1 MKLQQ
6 SQRLSLFSGKELLMF
21 HCGFRRFPARP
32 IYSDDSRQPGKHM
45 TERFFQ
51 LGRFS
56 TATVYAPISFPPAPL
71 LAFKPSQPDELV
83 QQLPLPSVCL

>member
-1 MKLQQ
+1 
-6 SQRLSLFSGKELLMF
+6 MF

-32 IYSDDSRQPGKHM
+32 IYSDDSKQPGKHM

-56 TATVYAPISFPPAPL
+56 TATLYAPITFPPAPL
-71 LAFKPSQPDELV
+71 LAFKPLPPPAQP
-83 QQLPLPSVCL
+83 LPLPSVCISHQIRVYSPI